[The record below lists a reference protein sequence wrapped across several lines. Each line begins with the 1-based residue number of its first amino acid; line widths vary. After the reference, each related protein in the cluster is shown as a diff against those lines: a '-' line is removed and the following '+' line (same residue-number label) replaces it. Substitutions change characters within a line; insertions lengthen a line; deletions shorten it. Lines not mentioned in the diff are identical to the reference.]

1 MLRDYFQQKRQK
13 KINRRLRRGTLPT
26 HYLPLTPNITKLTI
40 VFCRFRSTPHS
51 EEHSYEL

>member
-40 VFCRFRSTPHS
+40 VFSKTHPHRPEMNS
-51 EEHSYEL
+51 IKS